1 MSYFNELVGKTLT
14 AISGGHFGRGK
25 PIKSVSASLPVSV
38 PLSLAMWA
46 AILTLIL

>member
-1 MSYFNELVGKTLT
+1 MSGFDN
-14 AISGGHFGRGK
+14 APAGGHQLSGRGK
-25 PIKSVSASLPVSV
+25 PVKSVSASLPVSV